1 MNVNFKVIFMKKQL
15 LFCSLALASSLT
27 AFADPG
33 DKVTALNQLS
43 NEKCYIIQAAQTLR
57 GAWQYSETSPDVL
70 QSTKKNGTTVSA
82 ADPNQQFAIIHSDK
96 GNYYIYSIAG
106 GKFLYYQASN
116 AVGLSENVVSEA
128 YLAGFISSTP
138 PADNA
143 NYPWVAKL
151 NGQQMNLTNAGASEN
166 GVVFYNDSGDGGNA
180 ISITEAGTFD
190 PTEALKAIE
199 VYENSAE
206 LIAEANAYLRI
217 PGNSVGG
224 YSADLIN
231 ELNKACGNDG
241 VAGLEDVTTP
251 AFFTAIQ
258 DLRDATP
265 IAFSNDKLYKIRNYT
280 ASNGY
285 LTSRDESAS
294 GLSRIWSSA
303 KNNPNNLSAIADA
316 DKWQLYNDG
325 IHTYLYNKGTKSFAY
340 YDQPNNQWL
349 LTKDPAYINVGANA
363 SKGDGA
369 YWIQDPNY
377 TGPQQHMHINI
388 NQADATGLK
397 GWGTDADASNFYF
410 VEVDGQVDDLLWASL
425 AAIKQQTQSILD
437 CYDVTK
443 ANYVGAYSAESIQA
457 LQDAVNAAEADA
469 TAESIN
475 AAIKAIKDV
484 KASAKPVKAD
494 KYYVIQN
501 ANTFDDGN
509 LKSIYENPDGQNIA
523 WNTKT
528 QSAAELWQLVPADND
543 EYLIKSANT
552 GKYIRFETAGVGG
565 KMSTAADRPFRFVQG
580 ADNYTFSLYCDDPAS
595 PGEYCEATPNTKD
608 GFGATD
614 GSEAS
619 GDYLGTYKGHQFAA
633 WNLVEVS
640 SVKLTVGE
648 TGYATAYFP
657 FAVTIPA
664 GVTAYTVAAAADGK
678 ATLSKLSGTIP
689 AHTGVVL
696 SGTANTPCT
705 FEIAADAAAVD
716 GDNML
721 EGMTIA
727 TEVPA
732 ETKAYIL
739 ANGSEG
745 VGFYRLSESDRT
757 IAANKAYLI
766 VDDAAAPSVFSLKLD
781 GGLTGIE
788 GVESAGGNAPAYD
801 LQGRRLPQVPTKGLY
816 IQNGKKVMST
826 PRSGGFLRSE

>member
-1 MNVNFKVIFMKKQL
+1 MPL
-15 LFCSLALASSLT
+15 S
-27 AFADPG
+27 DPI
-33 DKVTALNQLS
+33 KEITTFIV
-43 NEKCYIIQAAQTLR
+43 LR
-57 GAWQYSETSPDVL
+57 
-70 QSTKKNGTTVSA
+70 
-82 ADPNQQFAIIHSDK
+82 
-96 GNYYIYSIAG
+96 G

-190 PTEALKAIE
+190 PTEALKAIR

-217 PGNSVGG
+217 PGNSAGG
-224 YSADLIN
+224 YSAELIDA
-231 ELNKACGNDG
+231 LNKACGNDG
-241 VAGLEDVTTP
+241 VAGLEDVTTQ
-251 AFFTAIQ
+251 AFSTAIQ

-265 IAFSNDKLYKIRNYT
+265 IAFSNDKLYQIRNYT

-285 LTSRDESAS
+285 LTSRQETDA
-294 GLSRIWSSA
+294 SRIWASA
-303 KNNPNNLSAIADA
+303 KSNPESLPEVTDA
-316 DKWQLYNDG
+316 NKWQLYNDG

-377 TGPQQHMHINI
+377 TGQLQHMHINI

-425 AAIKQQTQSILD
+425 VAIKAQAQPILD
-437 CYDVTK
+437 GYDATK
-443 ANYVGAYSAESIQA
+443 ANYVGAYSEESIQA
-457 LQDAVNAAEADA
+457 LQDAVDAADA

-475 AAIKAIKDV
+475 AAIEAT
-484 KASAKPVKAD
+484 KASAKPVKAG
-494 KYYVIQN
+494 KYYMIQN

-523 WNTKT
+523 WNTVT
-528 QSAAELWQLVPADND
+528 QSAAELWQLVLADNG

-552 GKYIRFETAGVGG
+552 GKYIRYESDGVCAKMGTAD
-565 KMSTAADRPFRFVQG
+565 DRPFTLAPG
-580 ADNYTFSLYCDDPAS
+580 ADNYTFGLWCYGTDRGDYSDM
-595 PGEYCEATPNTKD
+595 TPHTAD
-608 GFGATD
+608 GFGVID
-614 GSEAS
+614 GTNVLEGGYVS
-619 GDYLGTYKGHQFAA
+619 TYKGSQFAA

-664 GVTAYTVAAAADGK
+664 GVTAYTVAAAADGV
-678 ATLSKLSGTIP
+678 ATLNKLSGTIP
-689 AHTGVVL
+689 ANTGVVL

-705 FEIAADAAAVD
+705 FEIAADVAAVE
-716 GDNML
+716 GNKL

-727 TEVPA
+727 TAVPA

-739 ANGSEG
+739 ANGSKG

-766 VDDAAAPSVFSLKLD
+766 VDDAAAPSAFSLKLD

-788 GVESAGGNAPAYD
+788 GVENVAGKAPAYD
-801 LQGRRLPQVPTKGLY
+801 LQGRRLPQVPTKGIY
-816 IQNGKKVMST
+816 IQNGKKIMK
-826 PRSGGFLRSE
+826 

>member
-27 AFADPG
+27 AMAEVG
-33 DKVTALNQLS
+33 DKVTDLSDLS
-43 NEKCYIIQAAQTLR
+43 NYKCYIIQAAQTSR

-70 QSTKKNGTTVSA
+70 QSTKKNGATVSET
-82 ADPNQQFAIIHSDK
+82 DPTQQFAFIRSDK
-96 GNYYIYSIAG
+96 GNYYIYSIGG
-106 GKFLYYQASN
+106 GKFLYYQTSD

-128 YLAGFISSTP
+128 YLAGFISSTHL
-138 PADNA
+138 DKA
-143 NYPWVAKL
+143 NYPWVATL
-151 NGQQMNLTNAGASEN
+151 NGQQMNLTTAGAGEGKN
-166 GVVFYNDSGDGGNA
+166 GVVFYTDSGDGGNA

-190 PTEALKAIE
+190 PTEAMQAIE
-199 VYENSAE
+199 AYEAIAD
-206 LIAEANAYLRI
+206 LLAEANAYLRI

-231 ELNKACGNDG
+231 ALNEACGGDN
-241 VAGLEDVTTP
+241 VANAEDLNTE
-251 AFFTAIQ
+251 AFNTAIE
-258 DLRDATP
+258 DLRNATP
-265 IAFSNDKLYKIRNYT
+265 IAFSNKKLYQIRNYT

-294 GLSRIWSSA
+294 SLSRIWSSA
-303 KNNPNNLSAIADA
+303 KNNPNNLSEIADA

-325 IHTYLYNKGTKSFAY
+325 AYTYLYNKGTQSFAY
-340 YDQPNNQWL
+340 FDQPNNQWL
-349 LTKDPAYINVGANA
+349 LTKDPAYINVGANT

-388 NQADATGLK
+388 NQDDATGLK

-425 AAIKQQTQSILD
+425 ATIKQQTQSILD

-475 AAIKAIKDV
+475 AAIKAIKAV
-484 KASAKPVKAD
+484 KASAKPVKAG

-528 QSAAELWQLVPADND
+528 QSAAELWQLVPADNG

-552 GKYIRFETAGVGG
+552 GKYIRYEEDGKCAKMGTAD
-565 KMSTAADRPFRFVQG
+565 DRPFTLAPG
-580 ADNYTFSLYCDDPAS
+580 ADNYTFGLRCYGTDRGDYSDM
-595 PGEYCEATPNTKD
+595 TPHTAD
-608 GFGATD
+608 GFGAIGGTNVLE
-614 GSEAS
+614 GGYVS
-619 GDYLGTYKGHQFAA
+619 TYKGSRFAA

-664 GVTAYTVAAAADGK
+664 GVTAYTVEAAADGV
-678 ATLSKLSGTIP
+678 ATLKKLSGTIP

-705 FEIAADAAAVD
+705 FEFAADAAAVD
-716 GDNML
+716 GNML
-721 EGMTIA
+721 DGMTIA
-727 TEVPA
+727 TEVSA

-745 VGFYRLSESDRT
+745 VGFYLLSQDDRT

-766 VDDAAAPSVFSLKLD
+766 VDAAAEPSSVFSLKLD

-788 GVESAGGNAPAYD
+788 GVESAGADAPVYD
-801 LQGRRLPQVPTKGLY
+801 LQGRRLPQVPEKGIY
-816 IQNGKKVMST
+816 IQNGKKIMK
-826 PRSGGFLRSE
+826 

>member
-27 AFADPG
+27 AMAGVG
-33 DKVTALNQLS
+33 DKVTNLSQLS
-43 NEKCYIIQAAQTLR
+43 NEKCYIIQAAQTSR
-57 GAWQYSETSPDVL
+57 GAWQYSATSPDVL
-70 QSTKKNGTTVSA
+70 QSTKKNGATVSA
-82 ADPNQQFAIIHSDK
+82 ADPTQQFAIIHSDK

-106 GKFLYYQASN
+106 RKFLYYQSES

-128 YLAGFISSTP
+128 YLAGFISSTHS
-138 PADNA
+138 DKA
-143 NYPWVAKL
+143 NYPWVATL

-166 GVVFYNDSGDGGNA
+166 GVVFYNVSGDPGNA

-190 PTEALKAIE
+190 PTEASKALKAIE

-224 YSADLIN
+224 YSADLIDD
-231 ELNKACGNDG
+231 LNNACGNDG
-241 VAGLEDVTTP
+241 VAGLEDVTTS
-251 AFFTAIQ
+251 AFTKAIQ
-258 DLRDATP
+258 ALRDATP
-265 IAFSNDKLYKIRNYT
+265 IAFSNDKLYQIRNYT

-285 LTSRDESAS
+285 LTSRQETDA
-294 GLSRIWSSA
+294 SRIWASA
-303 KNNPNNLSAIADA
+303 KSNPESLPEVTDA
-316 DKWQLYNDG
+316 GKWQLYNDG

-349 LTKDPAYINVGANA
+349 LTKDPAYINVGANT

-377 TGPQQHMHINI
+377 TGPLQHMHINI

-425 AAIKQQTQSILD
+425 AAIKQQAQPILD
-437 CYDVTK
+437 CYDAAK

-457 LQDAVNAAEADA
+457 LQAAVNAADA

-475 AAIKAIKDV
+475 AAIEAAKAT
-484 KASAKPVKAD
+484 AKPVEAG

-501 ANTFDDGN
+501 ANTFDDTK

-528 QSAAELWQLVPADND
+528 QSAAELWQLVPVDNG

-552 GKYIRFETAGVGG
+552 GKYIRYENDGVCAKMGTAD
-565 KMSTAADRPFRFVQG
+565 DRPFTLAPG
-580 ADNYTFSLYCDDPAS
+580 ADNYTFGLRCYGTDRGDYSDM
-595 PGEYCEATPNTKD
+595 TPHTAD
-608 GFGATD
+608 GFGAIGGTD
-614 GSEAS
+614 VLEGGYVS
-619 GDYLGTYKGHQFAA
+619 TYKGSRFAA

-664 GVTAYTVAAAADGK
+664 GVTAYTVTAAADGV
-678 ATLSKLSGTIP
+678 ATLKKLSGTIP
-689 AHTGVVL
+689 ANTGVVL

-705 FEIAADAAAVD
+705 FKFAADAAAVD
-716 GDNML
+716 GNNML

-727 TEVPA
+727 TAVPA
-732 ETKAYIL
+732 GTKAYIL
-739 ANGSEG
+739 ADGSEG

-766 VDDAAAPSVFSLKLD
+766 VDDAAEPPVFSLKLD

-788 GVESAGGNAPAYD
+788 GVENAGADAPVYD
-801 LQGRRLPQVPTKGLY
+801 LQGRRLPQVPEKGIY
-816 IQNGKKVMST
+816 IQNGKKIMK
-826 PRSGGFLRSE
+826 

>member
-27 AFADPG
+27 AMAEVG
-33 DKVTALNQLS
+33 DKVTELSQLS
-43 NEKCYIIQAAQTLR
+43 NDKCYIIQAAQTSR
-57 GAWQYSETSPDVL
+57 GAWQYSGTSPDVL
-70 QSTKKNGTTVSA
+70 QSTKKNGATVSA
-82 ADPNQQFAIIHSDK
+82 ADPTQQFAFIQSDK
-96 GNYYIYSIAG
+96 GNYYIYSIG
-106 GKFLYYQASN
+106 GKKFLYYQSEN

-128 YLAGFISSTP
+128 YLAGFISSTHS
-138 PADNA
+138 DNA
-143 NYPWVAKL
+143 NYPWVATL
-151 NGQQMNLTNAGASEN
+151 NGQQMNLTTAGASEDKN
-166 GVVFYNDSGDGGNA
+166 GVVFYNLSNDPGNA

-224 YSADLIN
+224 YSADLIDA
-231 ELNKACGNDG
+231 LNNACGNDG

-251 AFFTAIQ
+251 AFSTAIQ

-285 LTSRDESAS
+285 LTSRQETDA
-294 GLSRIWSSA
+294 SRIWASA
-303 KNNPNNLSAIADA
+303 KSNPESLPEVTDA

-325 IHTYLYNKGTKSFAY
+325 IHTYLYNKGTESFAY

-377 TGPQQHMHINI
+377 TGQLQHMHINI

-475 AAIKAIKDV
+475 AAIKAIKAV
-484 KASAKPVKAD
+484 KASAKPVKAG

-528 QSAAELWQLVPADND
+528 QSAAELWQLVPAANG

-552 GKYIRFETAGVGG
+552 GKYIRYEEDGRCAKMGTAD
-565 KMSTAADRPFRFVQG
+565 DRPFTLAPG
-580 ADNYTFSLYCDDPAS
+580 ADNYTFGLWCYGTDRGDYSDM
-595 PGEYCEATPNTKD
+595 TPHTAD
-608 GFGATD
+608 GFGAIGGTD
-614 GSEAS
+614 VLEGGYVS
-619 GDYLGTYKGHQFAA
+619 TYKGSRFAA

-664 GVTAYTVAAAADGK
+664 GVTAYTVTAAADGV
-678 ATLSKLSGTIP
+678 ATLKKLSGTIP

-705 FEIAADAAAVD
+705 FEFAADAEAVD
-716 GDNML
+716 GNML

-727 TEVPA
+727 TAVPA
-732 ETKAYIL
+732 DTKAYIL
-739 ANGSEG
+739 ANGSKG
-745 VGFYRLSESDRT
+745 VGFYLLSQDDRT

-766 VDDAAAPSVFSLKLD
+766 VDDAAAPSAFSLKLD

-788 GVESAGGNAPAYD
+788 GVESAGADAPVYD
-801 LQGRRLPQVPTKGLY
+801 LQGRRLPQVPTKGIY
-816 IQNGKKVMST
+816 IQNGKKIMK
-826 PRSGGFLRSE
+826 

>member
-27 AFADPG
+27 AMAKVG
-33 DKVTALNQLS
+33 DKVTALSQLS
-43 NEKCYIIQAAQTLR
+43 NDKCYIIQAAQTSR

-70 QSTKKNGTTVSA
+70 QSTKKNGATVNET
-82 ADPNQQFAIIHSDK
+82 DPTQQFAFIRSDK
-96 GNYYIYSIAG
+96 GNYYIYSIGG
-106 GKFLYYQASN
+106 GKFLYYQSDN

-128 YLAGFISSTP
+128 YLAGFISSTHS
-138 PADNA
+138 DKA

-151 NGQQMNLTNAGASEN
+151 NGQQMNLTNATSEGGGN
-166 GVVFYNDSGDGGNA
+166 GVVFYNVSGDDGNA

-224 YSADLIN
+224 YSADLID

-241 VAGLEDVTTP
+241 VAGLEDVTTQ
-251 AFFTAIQ
+251 AFSTAIQ
-258 DLRDATP
+258 ALRDATP
-265 IAFSNDKLYKIRNYT
+265 IAFSNDKLYQIRNYT

-303 KNNPNNLSAIADA
+303 KNNPNNLSEIADA
-316 DKWQLYNDG
+316 GKWQFYNDG
-325 IHTYLYNKGTKSFAY
+325 MYTYLYNKGTKSFAY
-340 YDQPNNQWL
+340 YDQPNDQWL
-349 LTKDPAYINVGANA
+349 LTKDPAYINVGANT

-377 TGPQQHMHINI
+377 TGQLQHMHINI

-425 AAIKQQTQSILD
+425 AAIKQQAQSIVD
-437 CYDVTK
+437 GYDATK
-443 ANYVGAYSAESIQA
+443 VNYVGAYSAESIQA

-475 AAIKAIKDV
+475 AAIKAIKAV

-494 KYYVIQN
+494 KYYMIQN
-501 ANTFDDGN
+501 ANTFDDTK

-523 WNTKT
+523 WNTVT
-528 QSAAELWQLVPADND
+528 QSAAELWQLVPADNG

-552 GKYIRFETAGVGG
+552 GKYIRFEKAGVGG

-595 PGEYCEATPNTKD
+595 PGEYCEATPSTTD

-614 GSEAS
+614 GSAAS

-664 GVTAYTVAAAADGK
+664 GVTAYTVTAAANGV
-678 ATLSKLSGTIP
+678 ATLKKLSGTIP

-696 SGTANTPCT
+696 SGTDNTPCT
-705 FEIAADAAAVD
+705 FEIADDVAAED
-716 GDNML
+716 GNML

-727 TEVPA
+727 TAVPA

-745 VGFYRLSESDRT
+745 VGFYRLSESESDRT

-788 GVESAGGNAPAYD
+788 GVESAGADAPVYD
-801 LQGRRLPQVPTKGLY
+801 LQGRRLPQVPEKGIY
-816 IQNGKKVMST
+816 IQNGKKIMK
-826 PRSGGFLRSE
+826 

>member
-27 AFADPG
+27 AMADPG
-33 DKVTALNQLS
+33 DKVTALSQLS
-43 NEKCYIIQAAQTLR
+43 NNKCYIIQAAQSSR

-70 QSTKKNGTTVSA
+70 QSTKKNGTTVSKE
-82 ADPNQQFAIIHSDK
+82 DPTQQFAFIQSDK
-96 GNYYIYSIAG
+96 GNYYIYSVG
-106 GKFLYYQASN
+106 GNKFLYYQSDD

-128 YLAGFISSTP
+128 YLAGFISSTHS
-138 PADNA
+138 DNA

-151 NGQQMNLTNAGASEN
+151 NGQQMNLTTAGASEGKN
-166 GVVFYNDSGDGGNA
+166 GVVFYNVSGDPGNA

-190 PTEALKAIE
+190 PTEALKAID

-224 YSADLIN
+224 YSAELIDA
-231 ELNKACGNDG
+231 LNNACGNDG

-251 AFFTAIQ
+251 AFSKAIQ

-265 IAFSNDKLYKIRNYT
+265 IAFSNDKLYQIRNYT
-280 ASNGY
+280 VSNGY
-285 LTSRDESAS
+285 LTSRQETDA
-294 GLSRIWSSA
+294 SRIWASA
-303 KNNPNNLSAIADA
+303 KSNPESLPEVTDA

-325 IHTYLYNKGTKSFAY
+325 IHTYLYNKGTKSFAC

-349 LTKDPAYINVGANA
+349 LTKNPAYINVGANT

-377 TGPQQHMHINI
+377 TGQLQHMHINI

-425 AAIKQQTQSILD
+425 AAIKAQAQSILN
-437 CYDVTK
+437 CYDAAK

-457 LQDAVNAAEADA
+457 LQDAVDAAEADA

-475 AAIKAIKDV
+475 AAIKAIKAV
-484 KASAKPVKAD
+484 KASAKPVKAG

-501 ANTFDDGN
+501 ANTFDDTK

-523 WNTKT
+523 WNTVT
-528 QSAAELWQLVPADND
+528 QSAAELWQLVPADNG

-552 GKYIRFETAGVGG
+552 GKYIRYENDGVCAKMGTAD
-565 KMSTAADRPFRFVQG
+565 DRPFTLAPG
-580 ADNYTFSLYCDDPAS
+580 ADNYTFGLRCYGTDRGDYSDM
-595 PGEYCEATPNTKD
+595 TPHTAD
-608 GFGATD
+608 GFGAIGGTD
-614 GSEAS
+614 VLE
-619 GDYLGTYKGHQFAA
+619 GDYVSTYKGSRFAA

-664 GVTAYTVAAAADGK
+664 GVAAYTVAAAADGV
-678 ATLSKLSGTIP
+678 ATLKKLSGTIIP

-705 FEIAADAAAVD
+705 FEIAANAAAVD
-716 GDNML
+716 GNML

-727 TEVPA
+727 TAVPA
-732 ETKAYIL
+732 GTKAYIL

-745 VGFYRLSESDRT
+745 VGFYRLSESESDRT
-757 IAANKAYLI
+757 IGANKAYLI
-766 VDDAAAPSVFSLKLD
+766 VDDAAEPSVFSLKLD

-788 GVESAGGNAPAYD
+788 GVESAGADAPVYD
-801 LQGRRLPQVPTKGLY
+801 LQGRRLPQVPEKGIY
-816 IQNGKKVMST
+816 IQNGKKIMK
-826 PRSGGFLRSE
+826 

>member
-15 LFCSLALASSLT
+15 FFCSLALASSLT
-27 AFADPG
+27 AMADVG
-33 DKVTALNQLS
+33 DKVTDLSQLS
-43 NEKCYIIQAAQTLR
+43 NDKCYIIQAAQSSR
-57 GAWQYSETSPDVL
+57 GAWQYSATSPDVL
-70 QSTKKNGTTVSA
+70 QSTKKNGATVSKE
-82 ADPNQQFAIIHSDK
+82 DPTQQFAIIHSDK
-96 GNYYIYSIAG
+96 GNYYIYSIEG

-116 AVGLSENVVSEA
+116 AVGLSKNVVSEA
-128 YLAGFISSTP
+128 YLAGFISSTHS
-138 PADNA
+138 DKA
-143 NYPWVAKL
+143 NYPWVATL

-166 GVVFYNDSGDGGNA
+166 GVVFYDGHPEDPGNA

-190 PTEALKAIE
+190 PTEALKAIK

-224 YSADLIN
+224 YSADLIDN
-231 ELNKACGNDG
+231 LNKACGDDG

-251 AFFTAIQ
+251 AFSKAIQ

-265 IAFSNDKLYKIRNYT
+265 IAFSNDKLYQIHNYT

-285 LTSRDESAS
+285 LTSRQETDA
-294 GLSRIWSSA
+294 SRIWASA
-303 KNNPNNLSAIADA
+303 KSNPESLPEVTDA

-349 LTKDPAYINVGANA
+349 LTKDPAYINVGANT

-377 TGPQQHMHINI
+377 TGQLQHMHINI

-425 AAIKQQTQSILD
+425 AAIKAQAQSILN
-437 CYDVTK
+437 CYDAAK

-457 LQDAVNAAEADA
+457 LQDAVDAAEADA

-475 AAIKAIKDV
+475 AAIKAIKAV
-484 KASAKPVKAD
+484 KAGAKPVKAG

-501 ANTFDDGN
+501 ANTFDDTK

-523 WNTKT
+523 WNTVT
-528 QSAAELWQLVPADND
+528 QSAAELWQLVPADNG

-552 GKYIRFETAGVGG
+552 GKYIRYENNGVCAKMGTAD
-565 KMSTAADRPFRFVQG
+565 DRPFTLAPG
-580 ADNYTFSLYCDDPAS
+580 ADNYTFGLRCYGTDRGDYSDM
-595 PGEYCEATPNTKD
+595 TPHTAD
-608 GFGATD
+608 GFGAIGGTD
-614 GSEAS
+614 VLEGGYVS
-619 GDYLGTYKGHQFAA
+619 TYKGSRFAA

-664 GVTAYTVAAAADGK
+664 GVAAYTVTAAADGV
-678 ATLSKLSGTIP
+678 ATLKKLSGTIP
-689 AHTGVVL
+689 ANTGVVL

-705 FEIAADAAAVD
+705 FEIAANAAAVD
-716 GDNML
+716 GNML

-727 TEVPA
+727 TAVPA
-732 ETKAYIL
+732 GTKAYIL

-745 VGFYRLSESDRT
+745 VGFYRLSESESDRT
-757 IAANKAYLI
+757 IGANKAYLI
-766 VDDAAAPSVFSLKLD
+766 VDDAAEPSVFSLKLD

-788 GVESAGGNAPAYD
+788 GVESAGADAPVYD
-801 LQGRRLPQVPTKGLY
+801 LQGRRLPQVPEKGIY
-816 IQNGKKVMST
+816 IQNGKKIMK
-826 PRSGGFLRSE
+826 

>member
-15 LFCSLALASSLT
+15 FFCSLALASSLT
-27 AFADPG
+27 AMADVG
-33 DKVTALNQLS
+33 DKVTDLSQLS
-43 NEKCYIIQAAQTLR
+43 NDKCYIIQAAQSSR
-57 GAWQYSETSPDVL
+57 GAWQYSATSPDVL
-70 QSTKKNGTTVSA
+70 QSTKKNGTTVSKE
-82 ADPNQQFAIIHSDK
+82 DRTQQFAFIQSDK
-96 GNYYIYSIAG
+96 GNYYIYSVG
-106 GKFLYYQASN
+106 GNKFLYYQSDD

-128 YLAGFISSTP
+128 YLAGFISSTHS
-138 PADNA
+138 DKA

-151 NGQQMNLTNAGASEN
+151 NGQQMNLTTAGASEGKN
-166 GVVFYNDSGDGGNA
+166 GVVFYNVSGDPGNA
-180 ISITEAGTFD
+180 ISITEAGTFA
-190 PTEALKAIE
+190 PTEALKAIK

-224 YSADLIN
+224 YSADLIDN
-231 ELNKACGNDG
+231 LNKACGDDG

-251 AFFTAIQ
+251 AFSKAIQ

-265 IAFSNDKLYKIRNYT
+265 IAFSNDKLYQIRNYT
-280 ASNGY
+280 DSNGY
-285 LTSRDESAS
+285 LTSRQETDA
-294 GLSRIWSSA
+294 SRIWASA
-303 KNNPNNLSAIADA
+303 KSNPESLPEVTDA
-316 DKWQLYNDG
+316 NKWQLYNDG
-325 IHTYLYNKGTKSFAY
+325 IHTYLYNKGTKSFAC

-349 LTKDPAYINVGANA
+349 LTKDPAYINVGANT

-377 TGPQQHMHINI
+377 TGQLQHMHINI

-425 AAIKQQTQSILD
+425 AAIKAQAQSILN
-437 CYDVTK
+437 CYDAAK
-443 ANYVGAYSAESIQA
+443 ANYVGAYSAENIQA
-457 LQDAVNAAEADA
+457 LQDAVDAAEADA

-475 AAIKAIKDV
+475 AAIKAIKAV
-484 KASAKPVKAD
+484 KASAKPVKAG

-501 ANTFDDGN
+501 ANTFDDTK

-523 WNTKT
+523 WNTVT
-528 QSAAELWQLVPADND
+528 QSAAELWQLVPADNG

-552 GKYIRFETAGVGG
+552 GKYIRYENDGVCAKMGTAD
-565 KMSTAADRPFRFVQG
+565 DRPFTLAPG
-580 ADNYTFSLYCDDPAS
+580 ADNYTFGLRCYGTDRGDYSDM
-595 PGEYCEATPNTKD
+595 TPHTAD
-608 GFGATD
+608 GFGAIGGTD
-614 GSEAS
+614 VLEGGYVS
-619 GDYLGTYKGHQFAA
+619 TYKGSRFAA

-664 GVTAYTVAAAADGK
+664 GVAAYTVAAAADGV
-678 ATLSKLSGTIP
+678 ATLKKLSGTIIP

-705 FEIAADAAAVD
+705 FEIAANAAAVD
-716 GDNML
+716 GNML

-727 TEVPA
+727 TAVPA
-732 ETKAYIL
+732 GTKAYIL
-739 ANGSEG
+739 ANGSKG

-766 VDDAAAPSVFSLKLD
+766 VDDAAAPSAVFSLKLD
-781 GGLTGIE
+781 GGLTGIN
-788 GVESAGGNAPAYD
+788 GVEVSAGADAPVYD
-801 LQGRRLPQVPTKGLY
+801 LQGRRLPQVPEKGIY
-816 IQNGKKVMST
+816 IQNGKKIMK
-826 PRSGGFLRSE
+826 

>member
-27 AFADPG
+27 AMAEVG
-33 DKVTALNQLS
+33 DKVMDLSQLS
-43 NEKCYIIQAAQTLR
+43 NDKCYIIQAAQTSR

-70 QSTKKNGTTVSA
+70 QSTKKNGATVNE
-82 ADPNQQFAIIHSDK
+82 ADPTQQFAIIHSDK

-128 YLAGFISSTP
+128 YLAGFISSTHL
-138 PADNA
+138 DKD

-166 GVVFYNDSGDGGNA
+166 GVVFYNYSGDGGNA
-180 ISITEAGTFD
+180 ISITEAGTFN

-224 YSADLIN
+224 YSAELIDA
-231 ELNKACGNDG
+231 LNNACGNDG

-251 AFFTAIQ
+251 AFSKAIQ

-280 ASNGY
+280 VSNGY
-285 LTSRDESAS
+285 LTSRQETDA
-294 GLSRIWSSA
+294 SRIWASTKS
-303 KNNPNNLSAIADA
+303 NPESLPEVTDA

-349 LTKDPAYINVGANA
+349 LTKNPAYINVGANT

-377 TGPQQHMHINI
+377 TGQLQHMHINI
-388 NQADATGLK
+388 NQDDATGLK
-397 GWGTDADASNFYF
+397 GWGTDEDASNFYF

-425 AAIKQQTQSILD
+425 AAIKQQAQPILD
-437 CYDVTK
+437 CYDAAK

-457 LQDAVNAAEADA
+457 LQAAVNAADA

-475 AAIKAIKDV
+475 AAIEAAKAT
-484 KASAKPVKAD
+484 AKPVEAA

-501 ANTFDDGN
+501 ANTFDDTK

-523 WNTKT
+523 WNTVT
-528 QSAAELWQLVPADND
+528 QSAAELWQLVPADNG

-552 GKYIRFETAGVGG
+552 GKYIRYENDGVCA
-565 KMSTAADRPFRFVQG
+565 KMGTAADRPFTLAPG
-580 ADNYTFSLYCDDPAS
+580 ADNYTFGLRCYGTDRGDYSDM
-595 PGEYCEATPNTKD
+595 TPHTAD
-608 GFGATD
+608 GFGAIGGTNVLE
-614 GSEAS
+614 GGYVS
-619 GDYLGTYKGHQFAA
+619 TYKGSRFAA

-664 GVTAYTVAAAADGK
+664 GVTAYTVAAAADGE
-678 ATLSKLSGTIP
+678 ATLKKLSGTIP

-705 FEIAADAAAVD
+705 FEIAADVAAVD
-716 GDNML
+716 DNML
-721 EGMTIA
+721 DGMTIA

-732 ETKAYIL
+732 GTKAYIL

-766 VDDAAAPSVFSLKLD
+766 VDDAAEPSAVFSLKLD
-781 GGLTGIE
+781 GGLTGIN
-788 GVESAGGNAPAYD
+788 GVEVSAGADAPVYD
-801 LQGRRLPQVPTKGLY
+801 LQGRRLPQVPEKGIY
-816 IQNGKKVMST
+816 IQNGKKIMK
-826 PRSGGFLRSE
+826 

>member
-1 MNVNFKVIFMKKQL
+1 MKKQL

-33 DKVTALNQLS
+33 DKVTALSQLS
-43 NEKCYIIQAAQTLR
+43 NDKCYIIQAAQSSR
-57 GAWQYSETSPDVL
+57 GAWQYSKTSPDVL
-70 QSTKKNGTTVSA
+70 QSTKKNGATVSKE
-82 ADPNQQFAIIHSDK
+82 DPTQQFAIIHSDK

-106 GKFLYYQASN
+106 GKFLYYQTSD

-128 YLAGFISSTP
+128 YLAGFISSTHL
-138 PADNA
+138 DKA
-143 NYPWVAKL
+143 NYPWVATL
-151 NGQQMNLTNAGASEN
+151 NGQQMNLTNATSEGGGN
-166 GVVFYNDSGDGGNA
+166 GVVFYTDSGDGGNA

-190 PTEALKAIE
+190 PTEAMQAIE
-199 VYENSAE
+199 AYEAIAD
-206 LIAEANAYLRI
+206 LLAEANAYLRI

-224 YSADLIN
+224 YSAELIN
-231 ELNKACGNDG
+231 ALNNACGGDN
-241 VAGLEDVTTP
+241 VANAEDLNTE
-251 AFFTAIQ
+251 AFNTAIE
-258 DLRDATP
+258 DLRNATP
-265 IAFSNDKLYKIRNYT
+265 IAFSNKKLYQIRNYT

-285 LTSRDESAS
+285 LTSREESAS
-294 GLSRIWSSA
+294 SLSRIWSST
-303 KNNPNNLSAIADA
+303 KNNPNNLPEVTDA
-316 DKWQLYNDG
+316 NKWQLYNDG
-325 IHTYLYNKGTKSFAY
+325 IHTYLYNKGTQSFAY

-349 LTKDPAYINVGANA
+349 LTKDPAYINVGANT

-377 TGPQQHMHINI
+377 TGQLQHMHINI
-388 NQADATGLK
+388 NQDDATGLK

-425 AAIKQQTQSILD
+425 AAIKQQAQPILD
-437 CYDVTK
+437 CYDAAK

-457 LQDAVNAAEADA
+457 LQAAVNAADA

-475 AAIKAIKDV
+475 AAIEAAKAT
-484 KASAKPVKAD
+484 AKPVEAG

-501 ANTFDDGN
+501 ANTFDDDN

-523 WNTKT
+523 WNTVT
-528 QSAAELWQLVPADND
+528 QSAAELWQLVPADNG

-552 GKYIRFETAGVGG
+552 GKYIRYENDGVCA
-565 KMSTAADRPFRFVQG
+565 KMGTAADRPFTLAPG
-580 ADNYTFSLYCDDPAS
+580 TDNYTFGLWCYGTDRGDYSDM
-595 PGEYCEATPNTKD
+595 TPHTAD
-608 GFGATD
+608 GFGAIGGTD
-614 GSEAS
+614 VLEGGYVS
-619 GDYLGTYKGHQFAA
+619 TYKGSRFAA

-664 GVTAYTVAAAADGK
+664 GVTAYTVAAAANGV

-705 FEIAADAAAVD
+705 FEIADDVAAVD
-716 GDNML
+716 GNML

-732 ETKAYIL
+732 GTKAYIL
-739 ANGSEG
+739 ADGSNG

-766 VDDAAAPSVFSLKLD
+766 VDDAAEPVFSLKLD
-781 GGLTGIE
+781 GGLTGIN
-788 GVESAGGNAPAYD
+788 GVEVSAGADAPVYD
-801 LQGRRLPQVPTKGLY
+801 LQGRRLPQVPEKGIY
-816 IQNGKKVMST
+816 IQNGKKIMK
-826 PRSGGFLRSE
+826 

>member
-27 AFADPG
+27 AMAKVG
-33 DKVTALNQLS
+33 DKVTDLSQLS
-43 NEKCYIIQAAQTLR
+43 NDKCYIIKAAQTSR
-57 GAWQYSETSPDVL
+57 GAWQYSATSPDVL

-82 ADPNQQFAIIHSDK
+82 ADPTQQFAFIRSDK
-96 GNYYIYSIAG
+96 GNYYIYSIGG
-106 GKFLYYQASN
+106 GKFLYYQTSD

-128 YLAGFISSTP
+128 YLAGFISSTHL
-138 PADNA
+138 DKA
-143 NYPWVAKL
+143 NYPWVATL
-151 NGQQMNLTNAGASEN
+151 NGQQMNLTTAGAGEGKN
-166 GVVFYNDSGDGGNA
+166 GVVFYTDSGDGGNA

-190 PTEALKAIE
+190 PTEAMQAIE
-199 VYENSAE
+199 AYEAIAD
-206 LIAEANAYLRI
+206 LLAEANAYLRI

-231 ELNKACGNDG
+231 ALNEACGGDN
-241 VAGLEDVTTP
+241 VANAEDLNTE
-251 AFFTAIQ
+251 AFNTAIE
-258 DLRDATP
+258 DLRNATP
-265 IAFSNDKLYKIRNYT
+265 IAFSNKKLYQIRNYT

-294 GLSRIWSSA
+294 SLSRIWSSA
-303 KNNPNNLSAIADA
+303 KNNPNNLSEIADA
-316 DKWQLYNDG
+316 DKWQFYNDG
-325 IHTYLYNKGTKSFAY
+325 MYTYLYNKGTQSFAY

-349 LTKDPAYINVGANA
+349 LTKDPAYINVGANT

-377 TGPQQHMHINI
+377 TGQLQHMHINI
-388 NQADATGLK
+388 NQDDATGLK

-475 AAIKAIKDV
+475 AAIKAIKAV
-484 KASAKPVKAD
+484 KASAKPVKAG

-528 QSAAELWQLVPADND
+528 QSAAELWQLVPADNG

-552 GKYIRFETAGVGG
+552 GKYIRYENDGECA
-565 KMSTAADRPFRFVQG
+565 KMGTAADRPFTLAPG
-580 ADNYTFSLYCDDPAS
+580 ADNYTFGLWCY
-595 PGEYCEATPNTKD
+595 G
-608 GFGATD
+608 TD
-614 GSEAS
+614 R
-619 GDYLGTYKGHQFAA
+619 GDYSDMVPHTAGNFGVIGGTNVLEGGYVSTYKGNRFAA

-664 GVTAYTVAAAADGK
+664 GVTAYTVAAAADGE
-678 ATLSKLSGTIP
+678 ATLKKLSGTIP

-705 FEIAADAAAVD
+705 FEIAADVAAVD
-716 GDNML
+716 DNML
-721 EGMTIA
+721 DGMTIA
-727 TEVPA
+727 TEVSA

-745 VGFYRLSESDRT
+745 VGFYRLSESGRT

-766 VDDAAAPSVFSLKLD
+766 VDDAAEPSFLSLKLD

-788 GVESAGGNAPAYD
+788 GVESAGADAPVYD
-801 LQGRRLPQVPTKGLY
+801 LQGRRLPQVPEKGIY
-816 IQNGKKVMST
+816 IQNGKKIMK
-826 PRSGGFLRSE
+826 

>member
-15 LFCSLALASSLT
+15 FFCSLALASSLT
-27 AFADPG
+27 AMADVG
-33 DKVTALNQLS
+33 DKVMDLSQLS
-43 NEKCYIIQAAQTLR
+43 NDKCYIIQAAQSSR
-57 GAWQYSETSPDVL
+57 GAWQYSATSPDVL
-70 QSTKKNGTTVSA
+70 QSTKKNGTTVSKE
-82 ADPNQQFAIIHSDK
+82 DRTQQFAFIQSDK
-96 GNYYIYSIAG
+96 GNYYIYSVG
-106 GKFLYYQASN
+106 GNKFLYYQSDD

-128 YLAGFISSTP
+128 YLAGFISSTHS
-138 PADNA
+138 DKA

-151 NGQQMNLTNAGASEN
+151 NGQQMNLTTAGASEGKN
-166 GVVFYNDSGDGGNA
+166 GVVFYNVSGDPGNA

-190 PTEALKAIE
+190 PTEALKAID

-224 YSADLIN
+224 YSAELIDA
-231 ELNKACGNDG
+231 LNNACGNDG
-241 VAGLEDVTTP
+241 VAGLKDVTTP
-251 AFFTAIQ
+251 AFSTAIQ
-258 DLRDATP
+258 ALRDATP
-265 IAFSNDKLYKIRNYT
+265 IAFSNDKLYQIRNYT

-285 LTSRDESAS
+285 LTSRQETDA
-294 GLSRIWSSA
+294 SRIWASA
-303 KNNPNNLSAIADA
+303 KSNPESLPEVTDA

-377 TGPQQHMHINI
+377 TGQLQHMHINI

-475 AAIKAIKDV
+475 AAIKAIKAV
-484 KASAKPVKAD
+484 KASAKPVKAG

-501 ANTFDDGN
+501 ANTFDDDN

-528 QSAAELWQLVPADND
+528 QSAAELWQLVPADNG

-552 GKYIRFETAGVGG
+552 GKYIRYEEAGVGG

-580 ADNYTFSLYCDDPAS
+580 ADNYTFSLYCDDPAK
-595 PGEYCEATPNTKD
+595 PGEYCEATPSTTD

-614 GSEAS
+614 GSAAS

-664 GVTAYTVAAAADGK
+664 GVTAYTVAAAADGE
-678 ATLSKLSGTIP
+678 ATLKKLSGTIP

-716 GDNML
+716 GNNML

-766 VDDAAAPSVFSLKLD
+766 VDDAAEPVFSLKLD
-781 GGLTGIE
+781 GGLTGIN
-788 GVESAGGNAPAYD
+788 GVEVSAGADAPVYD
-801 LQGRRLPQVPTKGLY
+801 LQGRRLPQVPEKGIY
-816 IQNGKKVMST
+816 IQNGKKIMK
-826 PRSGGFLRSE
+826 

>member
-15 LFCSLALASSLT
+15 FFCSLALASSMT

-33 DKVTALNQLS
+33 DKVTDLSQLS
-43 NEKCYIIQAAQTLR
+43 NDKCYVIQAAQTSR

-70 QSTKKNGTTVSA
+70 QSTKKNGATVSKE
-82 ADPNQQFAIIHSDK
+82 DPTQQFAIIHSDK
-96 GNYYIYSIAG
+96 GNYYIYSIKG

-128 YLAGFISSTP
+128 YLAGFILSTHL
-138 PADNA
+138 DKA

-251 AFFTAIQ
+251 AFSKAIQ

-265 IAFSNDKLYKIRNYT
+265 IAFSNDKLYQIHNYT

-294 GLSRIWSSA
+294 SLSRIWSSA
-303 KNNPNNLSAIADA
+303 KNNPNNLPEVTDA

-325 IHTYLYNKGTKSFAY
+325 IHTYLYNKGTKFFAY

-349 LTKDPAYINVGANA
+349 LTKDPAYINVGANT

-377 TGPQQHMHINI
+377 TGQLQHMHINI
-388 NQADATGLK
+388 NQDDATGLK

-425 AAIKQQTQSILD
+425 AAIKQQAQPILD
-437 CYDVTK
+437 CYDAAK

-457 LQDAVNAAEADA
+457 LQAAVKAEDA

-475 AAIKAIKDV
+475 AAINAA
-484 KASAKPVKAD
+484 KASAKKVEAG

-528 QSAAELWQLVPADND
+528 QSAAELWQLVPADNG

-552 GKYIRFETAGVGG
+552 GKYIRYENDGVCA
-565 KMSTAADRPFRFVQG
+565 KMGTAADRPFTLAPG
-580 ADNYTFSLYCDDPAS
+580 TDNYTFGLWCYGTDRGDYSDM
-595 PGEYCEATPNTKD
+595 TPHTAD
-608 GFGATD
+608 GFGAIGGTNVLE
-614 GSEAS
+614 GGYVS
-619 GDYLGTYKGHQFAA
+619 TYKGSRFAA

-664 GVTAYTVAAAADGK
+664 RVTAYTVEAAADGV

-705 FEIAADAAAVD
+705 FEIAANAEAVD
-716 GDNML
+716 GNNML

-727 TEVPA
+727 TEVSP

-739 ANGSEG
+739 ADGSEG

-781 GGLTGIE
+781 GGLTGIN
-788 GVESAGGNAPAYD
+788 GVENAGADAPVYD
-801 LQGRRLPQVPTKGLY
+801 LQGRRLPQVPEKGIY
-816 IQNGKKVMST
+816 IQNGKKIMK
-826 PRSGGFLRSE
+826 

>member
-1 MNVNFKVIFMKKQL
+1 MKKQL
-15 LFCSLALASSLT
+15 FFCSLALASSMT

-33 DKVTALNQLS
+33 DKVTDLSQLS
-43 NEKCYIIQAAQTLR
+43 NDKCYVIQAAQTSR

-70 QSTKKNGTTVSA
+70 QSTKKNGTTVNET
-82 ADPNQQFAIIHSDK
+82 DPTQQFAIIHSDK

-128 YLAGFISSTP
+128 YLAGFISSTHL
-138 PADNA
+138 DKD

-180 ISITEAGTFD
+180 ISITEAGTFN

-224 YSADLIN
+224 YSAELIDA
-231 ELNKACGNDG
+231 LNNACGNDG

-251 AFFTAIQ
+251 AFSTAIQ
-258 DLRDATP
+258 ALRDATP
-265 IAFSNDKLYKIRNYT
+265 IAFSNDKLYQIRNYT

-285 LTSRDESAS
+285 LTSRQETDA
-294 GLSRIWSSA
+294 SRIWASA
-303 KNNPNNLSAIADA
+303 KSNPESLPEVTDA
-316 DKWQLYNDG
+316 NKWQLYNDG

-349 LTKDPAYINVGANA
+349 LKKDPAYINVGANT

-377 TGPQQHMHINI
+377 TGSLQHMHINI

-437 CYDVTK
+437 CYDADK

-475 AAIKAIKDV
+475 AAIKAIKAV
-484 KASAKPVKAD
+484 KASAKPVKAG
-494 KYYVIQN
+494 KYYMIQN

-523 WNTKT
+523 WNTVT
-528 QSAAELWQLVPADND
+528 QSAAELWQLVPAANG

-552 GKYIRFETAGVGG
+552 GKYIRYENDGEGAKMGTAD
-565 KMSTAADRPFRFVQG
+565 DRPFTLAPG
-580 ADNYTFSLYCDDPAS
+580 ADNYTFGLWCY
-595 PGEYCEATPNTKD
+595 
-608 GFGATD
+608 GAD
-614 GSEAS
+614 R
-619 GDYLGTYKGHQFAA
+619 GDYSDMVPHTNDKFGVIGGTNVLEGGYVSTYKGNRFAA

-664 GVTAYTVAAAADGK
+664 GVTAYTVVAAAADGV
-678 ATLSKLSGTIP
+678 ATLKKLSGTIP

-705 FEIAADAAAVD
+705 FEIAADVAAVD
-716 GDNML
+716 GNML

-745 VGFYRLSESDRT
+745 VGFYRLSESGRT

-766 VDDAAAPSVFSLKLD
+766 VDDAAEPSFLSLKLD

-788 GVESAGGNAPAYD
+788 GVESAGADAPVYD
-801 LQGRRLPQVPTKGLY
+801 LQGRRLPQVPEKGIY
-816 IQNGKKVMST
+816 IQNGKKIMK
-826 PRSGGFLRSE
+826 

>member
-27 AFADPG
+27 AMAKVG
-33 DKVTALNQLS
+33 DKVKDLSQLS
-43 NEKCYIIQAAQTLR
+43 NDKCYIIQAAQTSR
-57 GAWQYSETSPDVL
+57 GAWQYSATSPDVL

-82 ADPNQQFAIIHSDK
+82 ADPNQQFAFIRSDK
-96 GNYYIYSIAG
+96 GNYYIYSIG
-106 GKFLYYQASN
+106 GSKFLYYQSES

-128 YLAGFISSTP
+128 YLAGFISSTHS
-138 PADNA
+138 DKA

-151 NGQQMNLTNAGASEN
+151 NGQQMNLTTAGASEDKN

-190 PTEALKAIE
+190 PTEAMQAIE
-199 VYENSAE
+199 AYEAIAD
-206 LIAEANAYLRI
+206 LLAEANAYLRI

-224 YSADLIN
+224 YSAELIN
-231 ELNKACGNDG
+231 DLNKACGNDG
-241 VAGLEDVTTP
+241 VAGLEDVTTS
-251 AFFTAIQ
+251 AFSEAIQ
-258 DLRDATP
+258 ALRDATP

-280 ASNGY
+280 ASNGW
-285 LTSRDESAS
+285 LTSRQETDA
-294 GLSRIWSSA
+294 SRIWASA
-303 KNNPNNLSAIADA
+303 KSNPESLPEVTDA

-349 LTKDPAYINVGANA
+349 LTKDPAYINVGANT

-377 TGPQQHMHINI
+377 TGSLQHMHINI

-437 CYDVTK
+437 CYDADK

-457 LQDAVNAAEADA
+457 LQDAVDAAEADA

-475 AAIKAIKDV
+475 AAIKAIKAV
-484 KASAKPVKAD
+484 KASAKPVKAG
-494 KYYVIQN
+494 KYYMIQN

-523 WNTKT
+523 WNTVT
-528 QSAAELWQLVPADND
+528 QSAAELWQLVPADNG

-552 GKYIRFETAGVGG
+552 GKYIRYEEDG
-565 KMSTAADRPFRFVQG
+565 KCAKMGKAADRPFTLAPG
-580 ADNYTFSLYCDDPAS
+580 ADNYTFGLWCYGTDRGDYSDM
-595 PGEYCEATPNTKD
+595 TPHTAD
-608 GFGATD
+608 GFGAIDGTD
-614 GSEAS
+614 VLEGGYVSTCKGSR
-619 GDYLGTYKGHQFAA
+619 FAA

-664 GVTAYTVAAAADGK
+664 GVTAYTVAAAADGE

-705 FEIAADAAAVD
+705 FEIAANVADVD
-716 GDNML
+716 DNML
-721 EGMTIA
+721 KGMTIA
-727 TEVPA
+727 TAVPA

-745 VGFYRLSESDRT
+745 VGFYRLSESGRT

-766 VDDAAAPSVFSLKLD
+766 VDDAAEPVFSLKLD

-788 GVESAGGNAPAYD
+788 GVESAGADAPVYD
-801 LQGRRLPQVPTKGLY
+801 LQGRRLPQVPEKGIY
-816 IQNGKKVMST
+816 IQNGKKIMK
-826 PRSGGFLRSE
+826 